1 MITIRRLT
9 FDLPDNGDTLLTH
22 IQLDT
27 EKVKFRLADFFIRW
41 QIEMD
46 KPWIGE
52 IKKGEFKIIRTRAG
66 LFKLNF
72 SRILIAGQIKNDE
85 KKGKI
90 ELRLGL
96 PGYVVLGLLY
106 ALILF
111 VALTIYYFQDIWG
124 LIITISLLI
133 IQTMLITVDMNKTEN
148 MFVDYLESVKSNKP
162 QQCA

>member
-1 MITIRRLT
+1 MITLRRLT

-27 EKVKFRLADFFIRW
+27 QKVKFRLADFFMRW
-41 QIEMD
+41 QTEMD

-66 LFKLNF
+66 LFKFSF
-72 SRILIAGQIKNDE
+72 SRILIAGQIINDK

-96 PGYVVLGLLY
+96 PGYDVLGLLY

-111 VALTIYYFQDIWG
+111 VTLTIYYFQDIWG
-124 LIITISLLI
+124 PISIISLFI
-133 IQTMLITVDMNKTEN
+133 IQALVIAVDMNKTEN
-148 MFVDYLESVKSNKP
+148 MFVDYLERVKSNEP
-162 QQCA
+162 QQNV